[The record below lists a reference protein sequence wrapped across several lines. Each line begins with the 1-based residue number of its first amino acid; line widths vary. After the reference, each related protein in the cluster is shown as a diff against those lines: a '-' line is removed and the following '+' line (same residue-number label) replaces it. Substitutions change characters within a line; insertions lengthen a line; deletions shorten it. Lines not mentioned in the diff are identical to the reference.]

1 MNHYFFL
8 KLKVPEM
15 IPNIKLIEDYPTT
28 IANKKDS
35 DHRLE
40 EIKRFFIESKSNM
53 KMSIKLN
60 DMGNESTIKIL
71 EAIGNDLDYLSQIES
86 NLAVTCEIMKGF
98 IDCFL
103 IIKKKVFNNSN
114 TDNQKLIQIEEAIS
128 LIIKLLVLYNGYN
141 KKESLIL
148 IQLYLYLRGL
158 YLKEHN
164 RKKKL
169 MNASNQNSYLV
180 IYF

>member
-1 MNHYFFL
+1 
-8 KLKVPEM
+8 M

-28 IANKKDS
+28 IENKKDS
-35 DHRLE
+35 DYRLE
-40 EIKRFFIESKSNM
+40 EIRRFFIESKSNM
-53 KMSIKLN
+53 KTSIKLF

-71 EAIGNDLDYLSQIES
+71 ESIENDLDYLSQIES
-86 NLAVTCEIMKGF
+86 NLSVACEIMKGF

-103 IIKKKVFNNSN
+103 IIKKKVLNNSN

-128 LIIKLLVLYNGYN
+128 LSIKLLVLYNGYN
-141 KKESLIL
+141 KKERLIL

-164 RKKKL
+164 RRKKL

-180 IYF
+180 NILHIIFLFKIKF